1 MPQVQV
7 PQVPVPL
14 GRIARAGA
22 LGRAMA
28 LWRAGALCRAWALC
42 RAGAL
47 VRPAAPRQLAKT
59 PKVSKAEAGKAW
71 RWLWQ

>member
-28 LWRAGALCRAWALC
+28 LFRAWALC
-42 RAGAL
+42 RVGAL

-71 RWLWQ
+71 RWLSQ

>member
-28 LWRAGALCRAWALC
+28 LFRAWALC
-42 RAGAL
+42 RVGAL

>member
-1 MPQVQV
+1 MPHVQV

-28 LWRAGALCRAWALC
+28 LFRAWALC
-42 RAGAL
+42 RVGAL

>member
-1 MPQVQV
+1 
-7 PQVPVPL
+7 
-14 GRIARAGA
+14 
-22 LGRAMA
+22 MA
-28 LWRAGALCRAWALC
+28 LFRAWALC
-42 RAGAL
+42 RVGAL